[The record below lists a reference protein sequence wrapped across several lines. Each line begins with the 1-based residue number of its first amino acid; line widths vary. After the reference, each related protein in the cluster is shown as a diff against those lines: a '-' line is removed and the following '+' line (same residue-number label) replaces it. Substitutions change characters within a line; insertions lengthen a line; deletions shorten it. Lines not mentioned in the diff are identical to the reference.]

1 MSTCV
6 EFGHVLEMGEA
17 ENRDCV
23 YSPAS
28 SYSTYSHEVKYI
40 FEPVEDSNDEYSDYS
55 HIPPRSKQQSYLSH
69 TPRTLSASSQVSGK
83 ENLTPQRD
91 DAALETSQQVM
102 VSRTNSVMSSA
113 SRDRGPISPRMEEAL
128 YSTTQYGYGQR
139 KPVIPQDHLTR
150 ERTYFSPNTEV
161 PPYPYAKHSYPVWKN
176 NNSINNAHPSQHPQ
190 GTLVKTSNFHPD
202 YNRQNRSNSVNQ
214 GGQPNTFQN
223 FHPLNN
229 VHSNYHH
236 YQQPQVQ
243 GNEPPYP
250 LPPRYN
256 HQHHMRRKTWSPPAL
271 KMSLLNAGSQVSRV
285 CYSNDS
291 LDFAEEAGM
300 ERKTQSLSEDLDVT
314 PPRLAPISGVLA
326 QKPGPNLIKP
336 IAFKPVQ
343 AGSARSPVNQLNRRT
358 SSGDDH
364 IHGPQETPRPHTM
377 KLGISMLGVRGSP
390 DSQNS
395 KSNPGAFNSMAKS
408 HQHNL
413 SGQQL
418 VMNTHS
424 YAEHSQH
431 SSSHPSSVN
440 SSHNS
445 SQHNSSSGSHHNMSS
460 SSYIN
465 IVSHSQHNLS
475 GNSSHVSST
484 GDNSFTNEFP
494 RASDR
499 PDSVPSMNTSRVSS
513 HTVEGVLQTPSPS
526 DSGVGELEAILR
538 EKDAEI
544 NTLREVMDRNERAIF
559 QVYEER
565 RHVWLQD
572 TQELRDDYERKLKVL
587 SRKSYKT
594 EQVLSLQ
601 VYKLQ
606 QEQKTLQE
614 EKAKVTIERD
624 HLKQQVEENQS
635 EITQLRSRHDSL
647 CAGNGAGGPI
657 KSSDQES
664 QALMEELALK
674 NKELIT
680 VKSQLQSFE
689 ADMDRKNKEVSEKV
703 REIAGKTEQLKSL
716 KEELLRIKHPP
727 AVTDASS
734 QTHVPSEVAVS
745 ENMKPSMLGERD
757 RTINGLQDELLDIK
771 AQLAALKDEHEKER
785 EQWLDEKNK
794 VVRYQKQLQL
804 NYVQMQRKNATLET
818 EVQQLTLELENRDM
832 KLIDLDEESMC

>member
-6 EFGHVLEMGEA
+6 EFGHVQEMGDA

-40 FEPVEDSNDEYSDYS
+40 FEPVVEDNPDEYSDYS
-55 HIPPRSKQQSYLSH
+55 HIAPRSKQQNYLSH

-91 DAALETSQQVM
+91 EAVLEASQQAM

-128 YSTTQYGYGQR
+128 YSTTYGYGQR
-139 KPVIPQDHLTR
+139 KPVIPQEHVTR
-150 ERTYFSPNTEV
+150 DRTYFSPNSEV

-176 NNSINNAHPSQHPQ
+176 NNSINNNHPSQHPQ
-190 GTLVKTSNFHPD
+190 GTMFKNSNFHPD

-229 VHSNYHH
+229 INNNSYHH

-250 LPPRYN
+250 PPPRYN

-271 KMSLLNAGSQVSRV
+271 KMSLLNAGSQGSRV

-291 LDFAEEAGM
+291 LDFAEEAGIEPGI

-343 AGSARSPVNQLNRRT
+343 AGTARSPVNPLNRRT

-364 IHGPQETPRPHTM
+364 IHAPQETARPHAM

-408 HQHNL
+408 HHHNF
-413 SGQQL
+413 SSQQL
-418 VMNTHS
+418 AHS
-424 YAEHSQH
+424 YPEHPQH
-431 SSSHPSSVN
+431 PSSHPSSGN
-440 SSHNS
+440 SSHNN
-445 SQHNSSSGSHHNMSS
+445 SQHNSSSSSHHMSS

-465 IVSHSQHNLS
+465 VAPNSQHNLS
-475 GNSSHVSST
+475 GISSHVSST
-484 GDNSFTNEFP
+484 ADNNEFL

-513 HTVEGVLQTPSPS
+513 HTVDGVLQTPSPS

-624 HLKQQVEENQS
+624 QLKQQLEENQS
-635 EITQLRSRHDSL
+635 EITELRSRLDSL
-647 CAGNGAGGPI
+647 CTGSGNGGQI
-657 KSSDQES
+657 KSSDPEN

-680 VKSQLQSFE
+680 LKLQLQTFE
-689 ADMDRKNKEVSEKV
+689 TDMDRKNKEVSEKV
-703 REIAGKTEQLKSL
+703 REIAGKTEQMKSL

-727 AVTDASS
+727 TVTDASS

-757 RTINGLQDELLDIK
+757 RTINSLQDELLDIK

-832 KLIDLDEESMC
+832 KLIALDEESMC